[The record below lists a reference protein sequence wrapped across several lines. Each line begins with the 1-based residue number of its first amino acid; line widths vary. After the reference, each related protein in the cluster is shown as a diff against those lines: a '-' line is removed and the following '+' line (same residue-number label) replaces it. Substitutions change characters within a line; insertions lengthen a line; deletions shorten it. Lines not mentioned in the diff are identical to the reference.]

1 MSWRDRDYN
10 RSGST
15 DSLFDSPLSLISWS
29 MPLCRL
35 GNISIRLHFWL
46 LLTFL
51 FMIMMAVRT
60 GAWPL
65 TGLALGTY
73 FAALLLHEFGHYFFA
88 RMVGGSHYEFVIWP
102 CGNMVPPNHPPA
114 SMPTLIA
121 NAGGIIVNFFAVLAS
136 GLALFFLNHSQVV
149 PHLLV
154 NPAIVLGNPAAA
166 AVADNPVGFDLTP
179 NLHDAFE
186 YSMAFLSMFYLV
198 NLSLIFVNL
207 LPFFWFDGA
216 NLLHAILWPFT
227 GRYRSMN
234 ITCIVGM
241 ILAIP
246 LILLALYA
254 TDFLTLVVLVLLFYS
269 SFSRRRQLLADGPA
283 AMEDFGSMGTGYYDA
298 PQSKKKKLS
307 GRWMKWA
314 ARRARKERVDQ
325 EKIDQILEK
334 VHEKGLHSLTWLE
347 KRTLRKATQRQ
358 KERDI
363 EAHR

>member
-1 MSWRDRDYN
+1 
-10 RSGST
+10 
-15 DSLFDSPLSLISWS
+15 
-29 MPLCRL
+29 
-35 GNISIRLHFWL
+35 
-46 LLTFL
+46 
-51 FMIMMAVRT
+51 MMAVRT

-114 SMPTLIA
+114 PMPTLVA
-121 NAGGIIVNFFAVLAS
+121 NAGGIIVNFFMALAS
-136 GLALFFLNHSQVV
+136 GLALFSFNHAA
-149 PHLLV
+149 PPILI
-154 NPAIVLGNPAAA
+154 NPAAVLGNPA
-166 AVADNPVGFDLTP
+166 VFVLTP
-179 NLHDAFE
+179 HLHHAFE

-246 LILLALYA
+246 LILLAVYV

-269 SFSRRRQLLADGPA
+269 SYSRRRQLLADGPA
-283 AMEDFGSMGTGYYDA
+283 AMEDFGSMGAGYYDV
-298 PQSKKKKLS
+298 PRPKKKKLS

-314 ARRARKERVDQ
+314 ARKARKERVDQ

-347 KRTLRKATQRQ
+347 KRTLRKATRRQ
-358 KERDI
+358 KERDV